1 MNNSHSAIVVEDDP
15 YLLEIYADT
24 LRGMDIQVETYQDG
38 ISAMKKLKS
47 ATPNLIILD
56 LNLPKLSGIEIF
68 REVRKQPQ
76 TAETWVLI
84 ITANPAQAAELSET
98 EIQSQNLLILTKP
111 ISVDQLDQLAQ
122 RIVFHK

>member
-1 MNNSHSAIVVEDDP
+1 MNSLPTAIVVEDDP
-15 YLLEIYADT
+15 YLLDIYADT

-38 ISAMKKLKS
+38 MSAMKGIKN

-56 LNLPKLSGIEIF
+56 LNLPKLSGIEVF
-68 REVRKQPQ
+68 HELRDQPQ

-84 ITANPAQAAELSET
+84 ITANPAQAAELSEN
-98 EIQSQNLLILTKP
+98 EIASQNLLILTKP

-122 RIVFHK
+122 RIVFHR

>member
-1 MNNSHSAIVVEDDP
+1 MNSFPSAIVVEDDP
-15 YLLEIYADT
+15 YLLDIYADT
-24 LRGMDIQVETYQDG
+24 LRGMNIQVETYQDG
-38 ISAMKKLKS
+38 MSALIGLKN

-68 REVRKQPQ
+68 HALRNQPQ

-84 ITANPAQAAELSET
+84 ITANPAQAAELSKN
-98 EIQSQNLLILTKP
+98 EIESQNLLILTKP

-122 RIVFHK
+122 RIIFHS

>member
-24 LRGMDIQVETYQDG
+24 LRGMDIQVESYQDG

>member
-1 MNNSHSAIVVEDDP
+1 MNKTPSAIVVEDDP

-24 LRGMDIQVETYQDG
+24 LRGLDIQVEIYQDG
-38 ISAMKKLKS
+38 TSAMKKLKS
-47 ATPNLIILD
+47 ATPDLIILD

-68 REVRKQPQ
+68 HELRKQPQ

>member
-24 LRGMDIQVETYQDG
+24 LRGMDIQVETYQDVV
-38 ISAMKKLKS
+38 SAMKKLKS

>member
-38 ISAMKKLKS
+38 VSAMKKLKS

>member
-1 MNNSHSAIVVEDDP
+1 
-15 YLLEIYADT
+15 
-24 LRGMDIQVETYQDG
+24 MDIQVETYQDG
-38 ISAMKKLKS
+38 VSAMKKLKS